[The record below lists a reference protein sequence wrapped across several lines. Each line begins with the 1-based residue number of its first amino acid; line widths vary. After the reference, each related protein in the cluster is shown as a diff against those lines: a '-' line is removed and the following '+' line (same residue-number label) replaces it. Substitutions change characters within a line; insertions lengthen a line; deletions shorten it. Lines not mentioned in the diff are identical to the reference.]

1 MSLDLGCYGDPY
13 SVSPNIDRLA
23 SQGVRY
29 THAYATAPVCAPSRS
44 AIITGMYATSIGTHQ
59 MRCQGVPPSYVKCFP
74 EYLRAAGYYC
84 TNNSKTDYQ
93 FAPPITAWDD
103 NSNQAHWRGRA
114 DGQPFFA
121 VFNLTVTHE
130 SQIRSD
136 APTLLQRLRQLTPEE
151 RHDPDKAVLPP
162 YYPDTPV
169 VRRDWARYYDLITLM
184 DKEVGRILQQLE
196 DDGLAEDTVVFFWS
210 DHGRGLPRG
219 KRWVYDS
226 GMKVPLIVRVPEK
239 WRKRARPDAP
249 NALQPGT
256 VNDDLISLFDLG
268 PTVLKLSGLS
278 VPKYMQ
284 ARPFL
289 GEKPRPRDYVF
300 AHRDRMDEAV
310 DIIRGVRDKRFKY
323 VRNFMPYVS
332 YGQDND
338 YMNQMPT
345 MREMRRLHA
354 EGKLVGAQTQYFRT
368 TKPVEELFDTANDPH
383 EIHNLADDPHHS
395 DRLKNMRKALL
406 NHMKETGD
414 VGLIPEPQFDE
425 MKRPGGV
432 WQQAQTP
439 ALELRDGMA
448 KVRCGTPGA
457 SLAYRLEPDDRPGWR
472 LYTQPIRLPTGQK
485 LLVKAHRL
493 GFLDSQLAMMDGTGK
508 LLSPPPSL
516 PANDRSDW
524 RTAIDKTD
532 LLRRLV
538 DMQPTLTQPDTI
550 RSLLTLLSL
559 LDESAPVRYWAVVE
573 LDTFANS
580 EEADDFIREE
590 LRKRL
595 TDRSTVVQIA
605 AAQALCEMGR
615 EKEALSVLIRA
626 LNSGSDSVRLY
637 ASIALQRI
645 GEKARPVMAEIAK
658 HKDDRSEYVQRVT
671 EYTLRRL
678 QKGAGNGNGQ

>member
-1 MSLDLGCYGDPY
+1 
-13 SVSPNIDRLA
+13 
-23 SQGVRY
+23 
-29 THAYATAPVCAPSRS
+29 
-44 AIITGMYATSIGTHQ
+44 
-59 MRCQGVPPSYVKCFP
+59 
-74 EYLRAAGYYC
+74 
-84 TNNSKTDYQ
+84 
-93 FAPPITAWDD
+93 
-103 NSNQAHWRGRA
+103 
-114 DGQPFFA
+114 
-121 VFNLTVTHE
+121 
-130 SQIRSD
+130 
-136 APTLLQRLRQLTPEE
+136 
-151 RHDPDKAVLPP
+151 LPP

-196 DDGLAEDTVVFFWS
+196 VDGLAEDTIVFFWS

-239 WRKRARPDAP
+239 WRKRARPDALD
-249 NALQPGT
+249 ALQPGT
-256 VNDDLISLFDLG
+256 VNDDLLSLFDIG
-268 PTVLKLSGLS
+268 PTVLKLAGLS

-289 GEKPRPRDYVF
+289 GEKPRPREYVF

-323 VRNFMPYVS
+323 VRNFMPHVS

-383 EIHNLADDPHHS
+383 EINNLADDPHYT
-395 DRLKNMRKALL
+395 DRLKRMRSAVVK
-406 NHMKETGD
+406 HMKETGD

-425 MKRPGGV
+425 MKRPAGV
-432 WQQAQTP
+432 WQQAQAP

-448 KVRCGTPGA
+448 KARCGTPGA

-472 LYTQPIRLPTGQK
+472 LYTQPVRLKVGQK
-485 LLVKAHRL
+485 LMVIAYRL
-493 GFLDSQLAMMDGTGK
+493 GFLDSQLAMMDDTGK

-516 PANDRSDW
+516 PANDRNDW

-532 LLRRLV
+532 LVRRLV
-538 DMQPTLTQPDTI
+538 DMRPTQTQPDTI

-559 LDESAPVRYWAVVE
+559 YDESAPVRYWAVVG
-573 LDTFANS
+573 LSALTWS
-580 EEADDFIREE
+580 EEANDDIRTE

-605 AAQALCEMGR
+605 VAQALCGMG
-615 EKEALSVLIRA
+615 EQKEALPVLARA
-626 LNSGSDSVRLY
+626 LNDPSDSVRLY
-637 ASIALQRI
+637 ASTALRRI
-645 GEKARPVMAEIAK
+645 GEKARPVIEEIAK

-678 QKGAGNGNGQ
+678 QRGAGDANTGK